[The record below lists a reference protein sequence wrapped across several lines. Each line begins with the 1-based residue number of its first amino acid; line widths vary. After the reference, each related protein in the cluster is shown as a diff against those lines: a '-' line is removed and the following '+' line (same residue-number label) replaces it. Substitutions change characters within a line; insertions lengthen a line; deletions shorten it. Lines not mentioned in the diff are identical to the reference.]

1 MDLSFLSK
9 IGFQIKKHSPE
20 ILMGTGIV
28 GTVVSTVLACKA
40 TPKAVK
46 VIEEHNSTMAAI
58 KSCKEKSLIPSPSGE
73 SIEYTKKMEE
83 QDIIKTYAV
92 TAKDLAKIYAP
103 SVILFGA
110 SVASIL
116 GGHHIINKRYASMTA
131 AYVALDASYKG
142 YRKKVADKL
151 GEAAEK
157 ELRYDVKTNKKDVE
171 VVDTETGELKK
182 KKENVKEVGDNPS
195 FTSPYARFFDESSPY
210 WRKDPEANLMFLR
223 GVQDNLNEKLK
234 KKGHLYLNDVYQ
246 ALGLQESKVKCK
258 AGWIYD
264 KNSDGDDYIDF
275 GIYDQNGDK
284 LKDEAKR
291 RFVNGL
297 EWSILLDFNC
307 VPDIY
312 ASYAGGLS

>member
-9 IGFQIKKHSPE
+9 VTYQIKKHSPE

-46 VIEEHNSTMAAI
+46 VIEEHNEIMNGMKAV
-58 KSCKEKSLIPSPSGE
+58 KENPELG
-73 SIEYTKKMEE
+73 YDKKAKAK
-83 QDIIKTYAV
+83 DIIKVYGNT
-92 TAKDLAKIYAP
+92 TKDLAKIYAP

-116 GGHHIINKRYASMTA
+116 GGHHIINKRYASMSA
-131 AYVALDASYKG
+131 AYVALDTSYKG
-142 YRKKVADKL
+142 YRKKVAEKL
-151 GEAAEK
+151 GEAAER

-171 VVDTETGELKK
+171 VVDTETGEIKK
-182 KKENVKEVGDNPS
+182 KKENVKEIGENPS

-223 GVQDNLNEKLK
+223 GVQDNLNEQLK
-234 KKGHLYLNDVYQ
+234 KKGHIYLNDAYQ

-264 KNSDGDDYIDF
+264 KNFDGDDYIDF

-284 LKDEAKR
+284 LRDEAKR

-312 ASYAGGLS
+312 ASYSGGLS

>member
-46 VIEEHNSTMAAI
+46 VIDRHNEIMTGMKAV
-58 KSCKEKSLIPSPSGE
+58 KEDPELGYDKKAK
-73 SIEYTKKMEE
+73 TK
-83 QDIIKTYAV
+83 DIIRVYAN
-92 TAKDLAKIYAP
+92 TTKDLAKIYAP

-157 ELRYDVKTNKKDVE
+157 ELRYDVQTNKKDVE

-234 KKGHLYLNDVYQ
+234 RKGHLYLNDVYQ

>member
-1 MDLSFLSK
+1 MNLSFVNK

-20 ILMGTGIV
+20 ILLGTGIV

-40 TPKAVK
+40 TPKATQI
-46 VIEEHNSTMAAI
+46 IEEHNSNMRAI
-58 KSCKEKSLIPSPSGE
+58 KTCKEHATIPSPSGE
-73 SIEYTKKMEE
+73 SIEYDKKMETK
-83 QDIIKTYAV
+83 DTIVTYV
-92 TAKDLAKIYAP
+92 NTGKKLVKLYAP
-103 SVILFGA
+103 SVVLFGA

-116 GGHHIINKRYASMTA
+116 GGHHIVNKRYASMSA
-131 AYVALDASYKG
+131 AYVALDSSYKG
-142 YRKKVADKL
+142 YRKRVAEKL
-151 GEAAEK
+151 GEAVEK
-157 ELRYDVKTNKKDVE
+157 ELRYDVQTNKKEVE
-171 VVDTETGELKK
+171 IVDEETGEIKK
-182 KKENVKEVGDNPS
+182 KKENVKEIGNNPS
-195 FTSPYARFFDESSPY
+195 FSSPYARFFDESSPF

-223 GVQDNLNEKLK
+223 SVQDASNEKLK
-234 KKGHLYLNDVYQ
+234 KNGHLYLNDVYQ

-264 KNSDGDDYIDF
+264 KNSDGDDYVDF

-284 LKDEAKR
+284 LRDEAKR

-307 VPDIY
+307 IPDIY

>member
-1 MDLSFLSK
+1 MNLSFVNK

-20 ILMGTGIV
+20 ILLGTGIV

-40 TPKAVK
+40 TPKATQI
-46 VIEEHNSTMAAI
+46 IEEHNSNMRAI
-58 KSCKEKSLIPSPSGE
+58 EICKEHP
-73 SIEYTKKMEE
+73 EYDYDKKKE
-83 QDIIKTYAV
+83 QKDTIITYV
-92 TAKDLAKIYAP
+92 NTGKKLVKLYAP
-103 SVILFGA
+103 SVVLFGA

-116 GGHHIINKRYASMTA
+116 GGHHIINKRYASMSA
-131 AYVALDASYKG
+131 AYVALDSSYKG
-142 YRKKVADKL
+142 YRKRVAEKL
-151 GEAAEK
+151 GEAVEK
-157 ELRYDVKTNKKDVE
+157 ELRYDVQTNKKEVE
-171 VVDTETGELKK
+171 IVDEETGEIKK
-182 KKENVKEVGDNPS
+182 KKENVKEIGNNAS
-195 FTSPYARFFDESSPY
+195 FSSPYARFFDESSPY

-223 GVQDNLNEKLK
+223 GVQDNMNEKLK
-234 KKGHLYLNDVYQ
+234 KNGHLYLNDVYQ

-264 KNSDGDDYIDF
+264 KNSEGDDYIDF

-284 LKDEAKR
+284 LRDEAKR

-307 VPDIY
+307 IPDIY

>member
-1 MDLSFLSK
+1 MNLSFVNK

-20 ILMGTGIV
+20 ILLGTGIV

-40 TPKAVK
+40 TPKATQI
-46 VIEEHNSTMAAI
+46 IEEHNSNMRAI
-58 KSCKEKSLIPSPSGE
+58 KTCKEHATIPSPSGE
-73 SIEYTKKMEE
+73 SIEYDKKMETK
-83 QDIIKTYAV
+83 DTIVTYV
-92 TAKDLAKIYAP
+92 NTGKKLVKLYAP
-103 SVILFGA
+103 SVVLFGA

-116 GGHHIINKRYASMTA
+116 GGHHIVNKRYASMSA
-131 AYVALDASYKG
+131 AYVALDSSYKG
-142 YRKKVADKL
+142 YRKRVAEKL
-151 GEAAEK
+151 GEAVEK
-157 ELRYDVKTNKKDVE
+157 ELRYDVQTNKKEVE
-171 VVDTETGELKK
+171 IVDEETGEIKK
-182 KKENVKEVGDNPS
+182 KKENVKEIGSNPS
-195 FTSPYARFFDESSPY
+195 FSSPYARFFDESSPF

-223 GVQDNLNEKLK
+223 SVQDASNEKLK
-234 KKGHLYLNDVYQ
+234 KNGHLYLNDVYQ

-264 KNSDGDDYIDF
+264 KNSDGDDYVDF

-284 LKDEAKR
+284 LRDEAKR

-307 VPDIY
+307 IPDIY

>member
-1 MDLSFLSK
+1 MNTTFINNMLFK
-9 IGFQIKKHSPE
+9 IKKHSPE

-40 TPKAVK
+40 TPKATK
-46 VIEEHNSTMAAI
+46 IIEEHNSNLAAI
-58 KSCKEKSLIPSPSGE
+58 KTCKETVDIEYDKKTEQKDTLITYVNTSKSLI
-73 SIEYTKKMEE
+73 K
-83 QDIIKTYAV
+83 
-92 TAKDLAKIYAP
+92 LYAP
-103 SVILFGA
+103 SILLFGA

-116 GGHHIINKRYASMTA
+116 GGHKIISERYASMSA
-131 AYVALDASYKG
+131 AYVALDSSYKG
-142 YRKKVADKL
+142 YRKKVAEKL
-151 GEAAEK
+151 GEAVEK
-157 ELRYDVKTNKKDVE
+157 ELRYDVKQNKKDVE
-171 VVDTETGELKK
+171 IVDEKTGEIKK
-182 KKENVKEVGDNPS
+182 KKENVKEIGDNPS

-223 GVQDNLNEKLK
+223 GVQDDMNEKLK

-246 ALGLQESKVKCK
+246 ALGLQESRYKCK

-264 KNSDGDDYIDF
+264 KNSDGDDYVDF
-275 GIYDQNGDK
+275 GIYDQEGNE
-284 LKDEAKR
+284 LNNEAKR

-312 ASYAGGLS
+312 ASYSGGLS